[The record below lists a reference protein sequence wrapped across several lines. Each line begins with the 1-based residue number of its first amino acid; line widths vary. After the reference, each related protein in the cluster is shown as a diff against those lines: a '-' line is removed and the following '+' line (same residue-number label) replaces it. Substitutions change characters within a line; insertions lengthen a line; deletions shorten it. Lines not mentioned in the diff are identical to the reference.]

1 MRRKEGKREMPD
13 AVLDEMENIRELEEE
28 DKIVE
33 QKRIDELMKLE
44 QERLEA
50 ELAELVKRKD
60 VEKEKQLR
68 DKQLNEIKEELSK
81 IRKDQSEILRIMRRI
96 YGI

>member
-13 AVLDEMENIRELEEE
+13 AMLDEMENIRELEEE